1 MATAGFSSVSG
12 GKRSLKRNNP
22 RCFKNVDKNDLPV
35 GYCAQKNSWMDS
47 SIFKTWFHEK
57 FVPRCQKA
65 LAEKGI
71 TKRAILLLDNAPS
84 HPDIEHLSSTD
95 GEISCLYLPPNTTSL
110 IQPMDQG
117 VSETIKRRYKRDLLL
132 CLLNKENEGSNIPE
146 FTKALNILDAVL
158 MSAKSWTEVEES
170 TIRKSWNKLLPGL
183 TDNADVSEHEETSL
197 NEVMDKLHVPA
208 EERSD
213 WLTLD
218 SNDPGYH
225 EYTDEELVIHGNASE
240 EKEENE
246 EDNDELFTQN
256 VSHAQACQA
265 LETVLAYV
273 EQQPEVPMSTTI
285 LLNSL
290 LIQTK
295 EKGSES
301 KTEYS

>member
-12 GKRSLKRNNP
+12 GKRSLKRK
-22 RCFKNVDKNDLPV
+22 RVVMTIEDKLKICKLV
-35 GYCAQKNSWMDS
+35 
-47 SIFKTWFHEK
+47 
-57 FVPRCQKA
+57 
-65 LAEKGI
+65 
-71 TKRAILLLDNAPS
+71 
-84 HPDIEHLSSTD
+84 
-95 GEISCLYLPPNTTSL
+95 
-110 IQPMDQG
+110 
-117 VSETIKRRYKRDLLL
+117 
-132 CLLNKENEGSNIPE
+132 
-146 FTKALNILDAVL
+146 DAVL
-158 MSAKSWTEVEES
+158 MSVKSWTEVEES

-290 LIQTK
+290 LIQTARK
-295 EKGSES
+295 RVQNLKQSTVNDFF
-301 KTEYS
+301 KNLNFFFQQFIMITHFCTCF